1 MTDANGL
8 LYMRARYYNPYLCRF
23 INPDPVGFSGGMNFY
38 AYADGNP
45 VSNID
50 PFGFGALSVSAQTW
64 VQTQQWYKD
73 LQAMNEQARFYQP
86 TLGQQI
92 NTLLDFVPGGLVAKS
107 FYTLS
112 TGRELGTGAW
122 TQQSDWATFG
132 QGVLGAATLAP
143 LATARGAATR
153 VASPAANTETMALQ
167 RFYPVNNGFAGATE
181 RTFLMPGQTIDR
193 YGGSGYSRFFSPAG
207 TAEAARALPPGTA
220 GQSLRSFEV
229 MKPFEVQSGSVAP
242 WFNQPGGGLQ
252 YVTPVNLQTLLKR
265 GILNEVT
272 P

>member
-1 MTDANGL
+1 MVTKFKLRFRSL
-8 LYMRARYYNPYLCRF
+8 LTLWLCF
-23 INPDPVGFSGGMNFY
+23 AATILVLQTAY
-38 AYADGNP
+38 AYDGH
-45 VSNID
+45 
-50 PFGFGALSVSAQTW
+50 F
-64 VQTQQWYKD
+64 
-73 LQAMNEQARFYQP
+73 
-86 TLGQQI
+86 
-92 NTLLDFVPGGLVAKS
+92 
-107 FYTLS
+107 
-112 TGRELGTGAW
+112 
-122 TQQSDWATFG
+122 
-132 QGVLGAATLAP
+132 TLA
-143 LATARGAATR
+143 AK
-153 VASPAANTETMALQ
+153 TETMELQ
-167 RFYPVNNGFAGATE
+167 RFYPANNGFAGATE

-252 YVTPVNLQTLLKR
+252 YVTPVNLQTLLKW